1 VKLSL
6 CCGDAVYRAGSRL
19 TAHWKISNLPLE
31 EIQGLEVSV
40 LWHTEGKGDE
50 DLQVHHFHRLS
61 EAQVRRSG
69 GFDSS
74 SCLQCELPQSPL
86 TYHGRLISIRW
97 CVRLR
102 LFLSG
107 GRERIAEQPFY
118 LVSSLMHSP
127 CVAESPAGPDGLDE
141 LSPSQS
147 SVIVNSD
154 PRQLVTHASAL

>member
-1 VKLSL
+1 
-6 CCGDAVYRAGSRL
+6 VYQAGSTL

-50 DLQVHHFHRLS
+50 DLHVHHFHRLI
-61 EAQVRRSG
+61 ETQVRRSG
-69 GFDSS
+69 LDQAAFI
-74 SCLQCELPQSPL
+74 QCVLPQSPL
-86 TYHGRLISIRW
+86 SYHGRLISIHW

-118 LVSSLMHSP
+118 LVSARMHSP
-127 CVAESPAGPDGLDE
+127 CTAETPAGPEAHDDV
-141 LSPSQS
+141 SPIPTSPLQAKVVLKS
-147 SVIVNSD
+147 AS
-154 PRQLVTHASAL
+154 RQLVTHANSL